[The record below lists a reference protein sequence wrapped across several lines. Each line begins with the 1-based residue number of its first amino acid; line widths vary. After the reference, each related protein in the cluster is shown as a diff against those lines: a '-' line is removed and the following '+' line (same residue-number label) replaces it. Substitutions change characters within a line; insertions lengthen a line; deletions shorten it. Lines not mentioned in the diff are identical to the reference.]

1 MFKKLAILCFGFCAF
16 SSVVELKPLLAG
28 SLLFLNVGGKLSFDE
43 PEASDAFQN
52 SSLVYL
58 KPRLENERWQIFA
71 LTAGVINLADFDFK
85 LSEDFSVFAKP
96 SLLFAI
102 AGDSMRVLGQD
113 YDTYEYKAHRFG
125 GEAGLRYSFFGE
137 RKFLMLQGMIQSDYN
152 FIYSRPGSALFP
164 MPESFQTYG
173 FAFQLSGSRPPPPTE
188 LFEFGVFPLLYVG
201 YAFRTKASEFSSS
214 TQEKIAHSISSSAG
228 VKVALPFHP
237 DFVGVGE
244 LQAAWV
250 HKADRFN
257 AIRGTSLRSRGL
269 DLFFKDVKS
278 DRVIGGELGVRYY
291 LDAEKTFAIRPFVFS
306 AVYNQL
312 LLPTETAKK
321 ALISGG
327 LKFMGRYGPRI
338 IYDAVYALGYG
349 NRADLGIQHEIRL
362 NVGIRLFGNP
372 PPRQRPKDI

>member
-1 MFKKLAILCFGFCAF
+1 MLKKVVFACLGFCAF
-16 SSVVELKPLLAG
+16 SLAIEFKPVSAG
-28 SLLFLNVGGKLSFDE
+28 SLLFLNLGGKSLLDE
-43 PEASDAFQN
+43 PEVSEIFQN

-71 LTAGVINLADFDFK
+71 LTAGVISLADFDFK
-85 LSEDFSVFAKP
+85 LSENFSGFAKP

-102 AGDSMRVLGQD
+102 AGDSMRVLGED
-113 YDTYEYKAHRFG
+113 YDTYQYKAHRFG
-125 GEAGLRYSFFGE
+125 AETGLRYRFFGE
-137 RKFLMLQGMIQSDYN
+137 RKFLMLQGMIQSDFN

-164 MPESFQTYG
+164 MPESYQTHG
-173 FAFQLSGSRPPPPTE
+173 IAFQLSGSRPPPPTE
-188 LFEFGVFPLLYVG
+188 LFEFGVFPLLYLA
-201 YAFRTKASEFSSS
+201 YTFRTNASEFSSS

-228 VKVALPFHP
+228 LKVALPFHP

-278 DRVIGGELGVRYY
+278 DRVIGAELGVRYY
-291 LDAEKTFAIRPFVFS
+291 LDAEKTFALRPFVFS
-306 AVYNQL
+306 ALYNQL

-327 LKFMGRYGPRI
+327 LKLMGRYGPRI

-349 NRADLGIQHEIRL
+349 NRADLGLQHEIRF
-362 NVGIRLFGNP
+362 NVGIRLFGTP
-372 PPRQRPKDI
+372 PPRQRPKDL